1 MTQKWN
7 LQDIR
12 PAEPRRRQP
21 AQVSP
26 QTSAQPPRYTSRVDE
41 SETDDDGISTISIKD
56 GNKESKKKYILLGAV
71 VVVLIVSVFSLSAV
85 LSKTTLTVYPE
96 FREPTVN
103 AEFTAYPNRREGALS
118 YEIITLDA
126 TKEKQVAASGEEYV
140 ESQAKGFLEIQ
151 KTTPGSERLI
161 KNTRF
166 RSPDGK
172 VFRIQE
178 SVVVPGAIKDASGTL
193 VPGTIRAEV
202 FADAVGQE
210 YNLAA
215 GTKFDV
221 PGFQESKLPELYA
234 AISAT
239 NLDAISGG
247 YKGQKFLINDN
258 ELSTARQELQLELR
272 DELLARIGTEKPAG
286 FTTFPDSVAFTYE
299 ALPTVTYGENLVTI
313 REQAVL
319 QMPLFKQ
326 EEFANFLAKETIATY
341 NREQV
346 RILDIT
352 TLDFTYVDQN
362 TSSSNLANQT
372 ALTFKIIGKPTIVSE
387 FDASK
392 LQTDLAGKA
401 KTSISTVLTAHP
413 GIKSANVSSKPFWKR
428 SFPEKAEDIVVV
440 EVIGEPK

>member
-21 AQVSP
+21 MP
-26 QTSAQPPRYTSRVDE
+26 QATAPAPQGQRYTSRLED
-41 SETDDDGISTISIKD
+41 SNDGDDVSTIVIKD
-56 GNKESKKKYILLGAV
+56 GNKESKKKYILLSV
-71 VVVLIVSVFSLSAV
+71 VVGVLIISVFSLSAL

-103 AEFTAYPNRREGALS
+103 AEFTAYPDKREGMLS
-118 YEIITLDA
+118 YEVITIDA
-126 TKEKQVAASGEEYV
+126 TGEKQVAASGEEYV
-140 ESQAKGFLEIQ
+140 ESQAKGMLEIV
-151 KTTPGSERLI
+151 KTTAGSERLI

-193 VPGTIRAEV
+193 VPGTIQAEV

-215 GTKFDV
+215 GTRFDV
-221 PGFQESKLPELYA
+221 PGFQESNLNELYA
-234 AISAT
+234 AIYAT
-239 NLDAISGG
+239 NRDPIEGG
-247 YKGQKFLINDN
+247 YKGQKFIINDN
-258 ELSTARQELQLELR
+258 ELGTARQELQLELR
-272 DELLARIGTEKPAG
+272 DKLLAQINTEKPAG
-286 FTTFPDSVAFTYE
+286 FTTFPNSVAFTYE
-299 ALPTVTYGENLVTI
+299 ALPTVSYGENLVTI

-326 EEFANFLAKETIATY
+326 EDFANFLAKETISTY

-346 RILDIT
+346 RILDVA
-352 TLDFTYVDQN
+352 TLDFSYTDLN
-362 TSSSNLANQT
+362 TNSSNLANQT
-372 ALTFKIIGKPTIVSE
+372 ALTFKIVGKPTIVSE
-387 FDASK
+387 FDAEK
-392 LQTDLAGKA
+392 LQTDLAGKS

-428 SFPEKAEDIVVV
+428 SFPEEPEDIVIV
-440 EVIGEPK
+440 EVVGEPK